1 MKRLLKSNSIFK
13 SILPSFSFFKL
24 PSKIFSTVYVNHKN
38 TFDNNEQAPFDFTPD
53 NYKTVDLILSKYP
66 KNQKRSAIMPLLYLA
81 QKQNNN
87 HITLQAMQKIAKICE
102 VPDMAVYEV
111 ASFYTM
117 YNRFPVGKYH
127 LQICGTTPC
136 MIRGA
141 KSVINSAMENA
152 GVKHMGEVSKDGLFC
167 INEVECLGAC
177 VNAPMMQVN
186 NEWFYEDLTADSI
199 SKIMNDWR
207 EGKEPKVGPQINRN
221 MSEGPLGRTSLN
233 SSFESTPINRDFSK
247 VKSDWEASKV
257 KVDPK
262 K

>member
-1 MKRLLKSNSIFK
+1 
-13 SILPSFSFFKL
+13 
-24 PSKIFSTVYVNHKN
+24 
-38 TFDNNEQAPFDFTPD
+38 
-53 NYKTVDLILSKYP
+53 
-66 KNQKRSAIMPLLYLA
+66 MPLLYLA

-87 HITLQAMQKIAKICE
+87 HITVQAMQKIAKILE

-141 KSVINSAMENA
+141 KDVIKAAMENA
-152 GVKHMGEVSKDGLFC
+152 GVDHLGVVSKDDMFC
-167 INEVECLGAC
+167 ISEVECLGAC

-186 NEWFYEDLTADSI
+186 NEWFYEDLTPQSI
-199 SKIMNDWR
+199 NNIMNTWR
-207 EGKEPKVGPQINRN
+207 EGKEPNVGPQINRN
-221 MSEGPLGRTSLN
+221 FSEGPMGRTSLN
-233 SSFESTPINRDFSK
+233 TDFKSSSISRDF
-247 VKSDWEASKV
+247 VKAKKDWEEAKAKV
-257 KVDPK
+257 EVK